1 MIVNR
6 TAKSLTSE
14 GQVVPP
20 QADTDCISSA
30 GREESPRTSGES
42 PRTSGRAVDD
52 AWLESMRQAIRSA
65 AALRDYLNLDP
76 FSAAAAHIPSAGKA
90 ACPANEPDYDFPV
103 FVPREFAARMRP
115 GDASDPLLLQV
126 MPSVEEG
133 NDVAGFSVDP
143 VGDAQANVAPGV
155 LHKYAARALMITT
168 GACGVHCRYCFR
180 RSFPYHEAGSRTR
193 AYAPSLEYLQ
203 QHDDIEEVILSGGD
217 PLTMTDTALDA
228 LLTKIE
234 TIEHVRRLRIHSR
247 MPIVIPSR
255 VNRPLVERLR
265 ASRLT
270 VWMVVHCNHAAEID
284 DVTSAALQ
292 RMVDAGIP
300 VLNQSVLLRG
310 VNDTVEALVS
320 LSRALIN
327 CRVMPYYLHQL
338 DRVAGAAHFEVSQ
351 QRGGEL
357 IAQLES
363 RLPGFAVPRYVSEI
377 AGEKSKTRL

>member
-20 QADTDCISSA
+20 QADAKCISSV
-30 GREESPRTSGES
+30 GPEESPRTLTL
-42 PRTSGRAVDD
+42 PADMTLPADD
-52 AWLESMRQAIRSA
+52 AWHDSMRRAIRSA
-65 AALRDYLNLDP
+65 AALREYLGLDP
-76 FSAAAAHIPSAGKA
+76 LAAPHGEKSRGTDGPQRVKE
-90 ACPANEPDYDFPV
+90 NDYDFPV
-103 FVPREFAARMRP
+103 FVPREFAARMRR
-115 GDASDPLLLQV
+115 GDPADPLLLQV
-126 MPSVEEG
+126 MPSQEEG
-133 NDVAGFSVDP
+133 AEVAGFSDDP
-143 VGDAQANVAPGV
+143 VGDVQANAAPGV

-180 RSFPYHEAGSRTR
+180 RAFPYHEAGSRGQ
-193 AYAPSLEYLQ
+193 AYEPSLDYLQ
-203 QHDDIEEVILSGGD
+203 QRDDIEEVILSGGD
-217 PLTMTDTALDA
+217 PLTMNDGALDV

-234 TIEHVRRLRIHSR
+234 AIEHVRRLRIHSR

-255 VNRPLVERLR
+255 VNGPLVERLLR
-265 ASRLT
+265 SRLT
-270 VWMVVHCNHAAEID
+270 VWMVVHSNHAAEID
-284 DVTSAALQ
+284 GDTSAALQ
-292 RMVDAGIP
+292 RMVNVGIP

-310 VNDTVEALVS
+310 VNDSVAELEA
-320 LSRALIN
+320 LSRALID

-351 QRGGEL
+351 QRGREL
-357 IAQLES
+357 IGQLES

>member
-6 TAKSLTSE
+6 TAKSLVSE
-14 GQVVPP
+14 GQVVPS
-20 QADTDCISSA
+20 QAAEDCISSV
-30 GREESPRTSGES
+30 GRKESPQSLLL
-42 PRTSGRAVDD
+42 PADD
-52 AWLESMRQAIRSA
+52 AWLDSMRQAIRSA
-65 AALRDYLNLDP
+65 AALRDYLKLDP
-76 FSAAAAHIPSAGKA
+76 FSAPTADNPTADNVASAAD
-90 ACPANEPDYDFPV
+90 ERDYDFPV
-103 FVPREFAARMRP
+103 FVPREFAARMCP

-126 MPSVEEG
+126 IPRAEEG
-133 NDVAGFSVDP
+133 IDVAGFNDDP

-180 RSFPYHEAGSRTR
+180 RTFPYHEVGSRSQ
-193 AYAPSLEYLQ
+193 AYTPSLEYLQ
-203 QHDDIEEVILSGGD
+203 QHGDIEEVILSGGD
-217 PLTMTDTALDA
+217 PLTMTDAAMDA

-255 VNRPLVERLR
+255 VNGPLVDRLR
-265 ASRLT
+265 GSRLT

-284 DVTSAALQ
+284 DETSAALQ
-292 RMVDAGIP
+292 RMVNAGIP

-310 VNDTVEALVS
+310 VNDSVEALAS
-320 LSRALIN
+320 LSRALID

-338 DRVAGAAHFEVSQ
+338 DRVAGAAHFEVTQ
-351 QRGGEL
+351 QRGREL
-357 IAQLES
+357 IAQLEL